1 MLSLTLSHL
10 ILTRT
15 SRVGVAILTV
25 FWLRADGKTENW
37 HGALA
42 LYVNTEFTTY

>member
-1 MLSLTLSHL
+1 MLSHL

-15 SRVGVAILTV
+15 SRVGAVILTV

-37 HGALA
+37 LRALA
-42 LYVNTEFTTY
+42 LYLNTEFTTY